1 MVPWRGYHR
10 YFDLT
15 PSLFRNQSLEKVERP
30 NKSRLPLMF
39 YLTSADARLPWF
51 MSLLDETR
59 DVGYVGAEEVH
70 GWVADFR
77 HTFEF
82 FEECTPE
89 YCAAVVQCQLSSI
102 ELEG

>member
-1 MVPWRGYHR
+1 MIPWRGYHR
-10 YFDLT
+10 YLDLT
-15 PSLFRNQSLEKVERP
+15 PSLFRNQTLEKVELA

-39 YLTSADARLPWF
+39 YLTSADARLSWL

-89 YCAAVVQCQLSSI
+89 YSAAVIECQLSSI
-102 ELEG
+102 